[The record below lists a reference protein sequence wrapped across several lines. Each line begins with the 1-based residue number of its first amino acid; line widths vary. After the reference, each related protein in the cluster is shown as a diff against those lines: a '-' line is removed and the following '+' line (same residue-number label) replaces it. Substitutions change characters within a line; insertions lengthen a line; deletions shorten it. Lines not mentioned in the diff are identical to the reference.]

1 MNQQSG
7 QRKYTITYII
17 VAAVLVALAL
27 VALYGVRQATTSQ
40 TEPPISSESLA
51 EHQDGSKPHTEAS
64 PATPKQNTQQEKKD
78 KQEDKKQAAPS
89 GQPAPDHQ
97 ASSTQPTTPRQSR
110 PQESRTATGS
120 SESSATS
127 LPTTGP
133 AEDGII
139 PGIALAVLTSVALAY
154 RRSSLLV

>member
-40 TEPPISSESLA
+40 TEAPISSESLA
-51 EHQDGSKPHTEAS
+51 EHQDGAKPHTETS

-78 KQEDKKQAAPS
+78 KHEDKKQIAPS
-89 GQPAPDHQ
+89 GQPAPDHRT
-97 ASSTQPTTPRQSR
+97 STTQPTPQQAR
-110 PQESRTATGS
+110 PQESRVATGS

-133 AEDGII
+133 AEDSII
-139 PGIALAVLTSVALAY
+139 PGIVLAVLTSVALAY

>member
-51 EHQDGSKPHTEAS
+51 EHQDGAKPHTEAS

-89 GQPAPDHQ
+89 GQPAPDHRT
-97 ASSTQPTTPRQSR
+97 STTQPAPQQAR
-110 PQESRTATGS
+110 PQESRVATGS

-133 AEDGII
+133 AEDSII

>member
-40 TEPPISSESLA
+40 TEAPISSESLA
-51 EHQDGSKPHTEAS
+51 EHHDGMKPHTEVT

-97 ASSTQPTTPRQSR
+97 ASTTQPAPRQSR
-110 PQESRTATGS
+110 PQESRAATGS
-120 SESSATS
+120 SESSAAS

-139 PGIALAVLTSVALAY
+139 PGIVLAVLTSVALAY

>member
-40 TEPPISSESLA
+40 TEAPISSESLA
-51 EHQDGSKPHTEAS
+51 EHHDGAKPHTEAS

-97 ASSTQPTTPRQSR
+97 ASSTQPATPRQSR
-110 PQESRTATGS
+110 PQESRAATGS
-120 SESSATS
+120 SESSAAS

-133 AEDGII
+133 AEDSII
-139 PGIALAVLTSVALAY
+139 PGIVLAVLTGVALAY